1 MADRSDQ
8 PVGEGRL
15 VVGLVRGVHGL
26 RGAVRVEVLSD
37 EPARF
42 EPGGV
47 LFPEGSDRGLTIADS
62 RADGPGLVI
71 RFDEV
76 TDRPA
81 ADQLRD
87 VYLETEGTRP
97 LAPGEHYWHE
107 VIGCAVNTQDGEL
120 LGTVEDVFRAGES
133 EVYSVRG
140 PRGEMLVPAVGS
152 VVIEL
157 APAEGRIVVD
167 GDALG
172 LEAKPG

>member
-1 MADRSDQ
+1 
-8 PVGEGRL
+8 L

-26 RGAVRVEVLSD
+26 RGALRVEVLSD

-42 EPGGV
+42 EPGSV
-47 LFPEGSDRGLTIADS
+47 LFPEGSERRLTVADS
-62 RADGPGLVI
+62 RADGPGLVV

-76 TDRPA
+76 TDRSA

-87 VYLETEGTRP
+87 IYLETEGTGE

-107 VIGCAVNTQDGEL
+107 VIGCSVSTREGEL
-120 LGTVEDVFRAGES
+120 LGTVEDVFRVGES

-140 PRGEMLVPAVGS
+140 PRGEVLVPAVGS
-152 VVIEL
+152 IVLEL

-167 GDALG
+167 GQALG
-172 LEAKPG
+172 LETKPG

>member
-1 MADRSDQ
+1 VTDGSGQ
-8 PVGEGRL
+8 PAGEGRL

-26 RGAVRVEVLSD
+26 RGALRVEILTD

-42 EPGGV
+42 EPGSV
-47 LFPEGSDRGLTIADS
+47 LFPEGSDRRLTVADS
-62 RADGPGLVI
+62 RADGPGLVV

-76 TDRPA
+76 SDRSA

-87 VYLETEGTRP
+87 VYLEAEATSA

-107 VIGCAVNTQDGEL
+107 VIGCAVRTQDGEL
-120 LGTVEDVFRAGES
+120 IGTVDDVFRVGES

-140 PRGEMLVPAVGS
+140 PRGEVLVPAVES
-152 VVIEL
+152 IVLEL
-157 APAEGRIVVD
+157 APAERRIVVD
-167 GDALG
+167 GEALG